1 MALLVVLSFTK
12 PNRIQLKF
20 RQAMIKPIYPII
32 AALAVFMNPLAALAE
47 AKDITPS
54 KYQVAACKSILEHL
68 LLRPASLQVLG
79 YELLNA
85 TKNVY
90 RNPDVNPDYGLFD
103 PAAVII
109 DYKAKNKDDNFIQE
123 RAFCQIT
130 SRGTVSIKSAHIRYS
145 SHLDY

>member
-79 YELLNA
+79 YELL

-90 RNPDVNPDYGLFD
+90 RN
-103 PAAVII
+103 AVII

-130 SRGTVSIKSAHIRYS
+130 SRGTVSIQSAHIRYS

>member
-90 RNPDVNPDYGLFD
+90 RNSDYGLFD

-123 RAFCQIT
+123 RAFCSIAD
-130 SRGTVSIKSAHIRYS
+130 RATVSINSAHIRYS